1 MKKASYLAELEFR
14 YVYALQAHSMQVG
27 EGQLF
32 SALIVEY
39 IDQYH
44 DKSDIVHDITEYLT
58 LLS

>member
-32 SALIVEY
+32 SALTVEY
-39 IDQYH
+39 ID
-44 DKSDIVHDITEYLT
+44 
-58 LLS
+58 